1 MGENIERVAVVT
13 GGSKGIGRAIIM
25 KLAEPGLLIVFNHF
39 DPPEDGS
46 ADETVAMVESEGCI
60 AEYTRVDVSDHAAV
74 KEFMAGV
81 VERHGR
87 IDVLVN
93 NAGIT
98 RDTFLMRMKEGDWDA
113 VIAVNLK
120 SAFNCMQAVTRTMM
134 KQQYG
139 RIVSIASVVGVQG
152 NAGQANYAA
161 SKAGLIGLTRSVAKE
176 LASRNITANV
186 VAPGFIET
194 EMTAVLPEEV
204 KKAYMSGIPLARAGT
219 PEDVA
224 AAVKF
229 LISDDASYITGQ
241 VIHVNGGM
249 LMA

>member
-1 MGENIERVAVVT
+1 MGENGMRVAIVT
-13 GGSKGIGRAIIM
+13 GGSRGIGRAIIM
-25 KLAEPGLLIVFNHF
+25 GLIEPDLRIVFNHF

-46 ADETVAMVESEGCI
+46 ADETVAMVEAAGGS
-60 AEYTRVDVSDHAAV
+60 AEFERIDVSDHGAV
-74 KEFMAGV
+74 KDFMSGV

-98 RDTFLMRMKEGDWDA
+98 RDTFFMRMKEDDWDA
-113 VIAVNLK
+113 VLSVNLK
-120 SAFNCMQAVTRTMM
+120 SAFNCIQAATRTMM

-139 RIVSIASVVGVQG
+139 RIVSISSVVGVQG

-161 SKAGLIGLTRSVAKE
+161 SKAGMIGLTRSVAKE
-176 LASRNITANV
+176 FASRNITANV
-186 VAPGFIET
+186 VAPGYIET
-194 EMTAVLPEEV
+194 EMTAILPDEV
-204 KKAYMSGIPLARAGT
+204 KEAYMASIPLARPGT

-224 AAVKF
+224 GAVKF
-229 LISDDASYITGQ
+229 LISEEAAYITGQ

>member
-1 MGENIERVAVVT
+1 MGENSKRVVIVT

-25 KLAEPGLLIVFNHF
+25 GLTEPGLQIVFNHF
-39 DPPEDGS
+39 DPPDDNS
-46 ADETVAMVESEGCI
+46 ADGTVAMVEEKGCR
-60 AEYTRVDVSDHAAV
+60 AEYARVDVSDHEAV
-74 KEFMAGV
+74 KEFMGGV

-98 RDTFLMRMKEGDWDA
+98 RDNFFLRMKEGDWDA
-113 VIAVNLK
+113 VLSVNLK
-120 SAFNCMQAVTRTMM
+120 SAFNCMQAVARTMM

-161 SKAGLIGLTRSVAKE
+161 SKAGLIGLTRSVARE
-176 LASRNITANV
+176 FASRNITANV

-194 EMTAVLPEEV
+194 EMTAVLPDEV
-204 KKAYMSGIPLARAGT
+204 KKTYMAQIPLARPGT

-224 AAVKF
+224 GAVKF
-229 LISDDASYITGQ
+229 LISDEASYITGQ

>member
-1 MGENIERVAVVT
+1 MGENIERIAVVT

-25 KLAEPGLLIVFNHF
+25 ELVEPGLQIVFNHF

-46 ADETVAMVESEGCI
+46 ADETVAMVE
-60 AEYTRVDVSDHAAV
+60 EYVRIDVSDHEAV

-87 IDVLVN
+87 IDVLIN

-98 RDTFLMRMKEGDWDA
+98 RDTFLMRMKESDWDA
-113 VIAVNLK
+113 VLAVNLK

-161 SKAGLIGLTRSVAKE
+161 SKAGLIGLTKSVAKE

-204 KKAYMSGIPLARAGT
+204 KEAYMSGIPLARPGT

-224 AAVKF
+224 GAVKF
-229 LISDDASYITGQ
+229 LISEDASYITGQ